1 MNEIPKELTLEQIIV
16 LKEEGFCHTLD
27 YGGKEDY
34 FALIQDKYIYVQ
46 TLEKV
51 KFENGKRIY

>member
-51 KFENGKRIY
+51 QNGKRIY